1 MKEYQKEIKLDDAVI
16 TISGFYDE
24 EWKSWR
30 YSWSSQME
38 GCYMGSGGY
47 MWDNSVAYPTKES
60 AVESAICVICGFD
73 KEKRRDLRLKL
84 QLGI

>member
-1 MKEYQKEIKLDDAVI
+1 MKEYIEKIDTDI
-16 TISGFYDE
+16 GTINIYGFYDE

-30 YSWSSQME
+30 YSWSAEMD
-38 GCYMGSGGY
+38 GCHMASGGY

-60 AVESAICVICGFD
+60 AVESVICVICGFD

-84 QLGI
+84 QLEI

>member
-16 TISGFYDE
+16 TISGSYDE

-30 YSWSSQME
+30 YSWSAEMD
-38 GCYMGSGGY
+38 GCHMASGGY
-47 MWDNSVAYPTKES
+47 MWDNSVAYLTKES
-60 AVESAICVICGFD
+60 AVESVIFVICGFD

-84 QLGI
+84 QLEI